1 MEGFKE
7 LIDIISTLR
16 GPDGCQ
22 WDKDQ
27 TLDSVKPYLLEETYE
42 VLESI
47 TNQDF
52 EELKEELGDMLCQ
65 VVFIA
70 QLADEDQHFTMFDVL
85 KGISEKL
92 IRRHPHV
99 FGDVK
104 TKDTKVILKNWE
116 LIKSKEKKDRE
127 SLLDGIPKILP
138 GLAKAY
144 KTQDKASRAGFDWDN
159 VTGAFEKVEEEL
171 GELKDAVQQIK
182 ENREIEE
189 ELGDLLFSVV
199 NVARFLSVEPEFALH
214 KAIDKF
220 SSRFRYMEKR
230 LKSQGLS
237 IEKSSSE
244 EMNRLWDESKKVQ
257 SIDV

>member
-7 LIDIISTLR
+7 LVDIISTLR

-27 TLDSVKPYLLEETYE
+27 TLDSIKPYLLEETYE

-52 EELKEELGDMLCQ
+52 KELKEELGDMLCQ

-70 QLADEDQHFTMFDVL
+70 QLAHEDQHFNMSDVL
-85 KGISEKL
+85 KEISEKL

-99 FGDVK
+99 FGDLK

-116 LIKSKEKKDRE
+116 KIKSKEKVNRE
-127 SLLDGIPKILP
+127 SLLDGIPKTLP

-144 KTQDKASRAGFDWDN
+144 KVQDKASRVGFDWNN
-159 VTGAFEKVEEEL
+159 VSGAIDKVEEEL
-171 GELKDAVQQIK
+171 GELKDAIQQVK
-182 ENREIEE
+182 AKNAVEE

-199 NVARFLSVEPEFALH
+199 NAARFLSVEPEFALH
-214 KAIDKF
+214 KAVDKF
-220 SSRFRYMEKR
+220 SSRFRYMEKH
-230 LKSQGLS
+230 LKTKGLS
-237 IEKSSSE
+237 LEQSSLE
-244 EMNRLWDESKKVQ
+244 EMNRLWDDSKKVQ

>member
-7 LIDIISTLR
+7 LVNIISTLR
-16 GPDGCQ
+16 GPEGCQ

-27 TLDSVKPYLLEETYE
+27 TLDSIKPYLLEETYE

-52 EELKEELGDMLCQ
+52 KELKEELGDMLCQ

-70 QLADEDQHFTMFDVL
+70 QLAHEEDHFTMSDVL

-92 IRRHPHV
+92 VRRHPHV
-99 FGDVK
+99 FGDLK
-104 TKDTKVILKNWE
+104 TTDTKVILKNWE

-144 KTQDKASRAGFDWDN
+144 KTQDKVSRVGFDWDN

-171 GELKDAVQQIK
+171 DELKDAVQIK
-182 ENREIEE
+182 GNKEIEE

-237 IEKSSSE
+237 IEESSSE
-244 EMNRLWDESKKVQ
+244 EMNHLWDESKRVQ